1 MTLPFKQIACLDM
14 ETFYSDSYGLGKL
27 DTTEYIRSPQFE
39 AQTAALKL
47 VGSEGRP
54 HVWVGHE
61 EIYRGLR
68 EIDWSVTACLAHHTN
83 FDGLILTHHFGVFPC
98 FWLDTMG
105 MARFAF
111 GVDSSASLAAVTEKM
126 GRPGKVNK
134 GALVNVKGKR
144 LADFTPEELA
154 HLRLYNGDDVEDT
167 IFVYQGLSTIVP
179 EDELKLIDITVRMY
193 AEPTM
198 LLDGKRLETLYHAE
212 LERKKGILERLAKP
226 MAYTLEQEHA
236 RQEARHAAY
245 EAKGKVY
252 AKPRLSTNELVM
264 KELASAEK
272 FALHL
277 EAAGVEPPQKISPRT
292 GQPAYAFAK
301 NDLEFKE
308 LLEHPSEL
316 VRDLV
321 EGRLM
326 AKSTIVESRAAKLM
340 GRANY
345 PTPIYLNYYGAR
357 TGRWSGG
364 DGCNWQNPP
373 RRGPGAEIRKALRA
387 PQGTM
392 MCIADASQIE
402 ARMNAWKAGQF
413 DKLEVFARY
422 DRKEGPDVYC
432 YAAQGIYGRPI
443 DAKRDPD
450 ERFVGK
456 VLELSAGYGAG
467 APKINY
473 MFRVGQFGPPVQQT
487 LEETTAHLAGWRQTN
502 HLIHAKHKVHERTA
516 MLAFVGMREIEDGP
530 VVFEGHRRGG
540 YIHLPNGGYIYYPG
554 LRQDE
559 DGGMVYDSR
568 NGPVRLWGGLITEN
582 IIQALSRVLLGQQM
596 LRMQEEF
603 PDMRIVMSTHDEV
616 GLIIAKHRIEELA
629 HRVKIIMST
638 PSAWAEGVPLNAD
651 VKVAAFYDKS

>member
-1 MTLPFKQIACLDM
+1 MALPFQQIACLDF
-14 ETFYSDSYGLGKL
+14 ETYYSDSYGLGKL
-27 DTTEYIRSPQFE
+27 DTTEYIRSAEFE
-39 AQTAALKL
+39 AQTLALK
-47 VGSEGRP
+47 VIGSEGRP
-54 HVWVGHE
+54 QVWVGYD
-61 EIYRGLR
+61 EISRGLR
-68 EIDWSVTACLAHHTN
+68 AIDWSITACLAHHTN
-83 FDGLILTHHFGVFPC
+83 FDGLILTHHFGVYPC

-105 MARFAF
+105 MARFVF
-111 GVDSSASLAAVTEKM
+111 GVDCGASLDATAKRM
-126 GRPGKVNK
+126 GLEGKKNK
-134 GALVNVKGKR
+134 GALENVKGRR
-144 LADFTPEELA
+144 LADFSPEELA
-154 HLRLYNGDDVEDT
+154 YLRLYNGDDVEDT
-167 IFVYQGLSTIVP
+167 ISIYQGLSTIVP

-198 LLDGKRLETLYHAE
+198 LLDGERLSYLYQSE
-212 LERKKGILERLAKP
+212 LERKKGILDRLAVPMAEQLERLLTEQDAK
-226 MAYTLEQEHA
+226 Y
-236 RQEARHAAY
+236 AAY
-245 EAKGKVY
+245 AAKGKTYKDPPKTRNEFVM
-252 AKPRLSTNELVM
+252 AELS
-264 KELASAEK
+264 SSGK
-272 FALHL
+272 FASWL
-277 EAAGVEPPQKISPRT
+277 EHAGVEPPQKISGRT
-292 GQPAYAFAK
+292 GLPSYAFAK

-308 LLEHPSEL
+308 LLEHPNEL

-326 AKSTIVESRAAKLM
+326 AKSTIVESRSLKLL

-345 PTPIYLNYYGAR
+345 PTPIYLNFYGAR

-387 PQGTM
+387 PPGTM

-402 ARMNAWKAGQF
+402 ARMNAWKAGQY

-443 DAKRDPD
+443 DAKHDPD

-473 MFRVGQFGPPVQQT
+473 MFRVGQFGPPVYQT
-487 LEETTAHLAGWRQTN
+487 LDETTEHLAGWRRTN
-502 HLIHAKHKVHERTA
+502 HMIHAQHKIHERTA
-516 MLAFVGMREIEDGP
+516 MLAFFGLREIEDGP
-530 VVFEGHRRGG
+530 VIFEGHRRGG
-540 YIHLPNGGYIYYPG
+540 YIHLPNGGYIFYPG
-554 LRQDE
+554 LHRDE
-559 DGGMVYDSR
+559 EGGMVYASR

-596 LRMQEEF
+596 LKMQDEF

-616 GLIIAKHRIEELA
+616 GLIIAKARIEELA

-638 PSAWAEGVPLNAD
+638 PESWAAGVPLNAE
-651 VKVAAFYDKS
+651 VKIAAFYDKS